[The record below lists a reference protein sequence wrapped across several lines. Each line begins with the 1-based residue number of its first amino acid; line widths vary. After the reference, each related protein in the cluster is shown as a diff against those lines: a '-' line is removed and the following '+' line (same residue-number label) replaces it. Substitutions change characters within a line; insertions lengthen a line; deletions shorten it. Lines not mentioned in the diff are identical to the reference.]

1 MNLIYKNELMPYM
14 SQSKEDVLVF
24 ARTLVESRNATSY
37 QMANELSS
45 MMRREKRFDEAT
57 EIARMMFEDNP
68 TIERLNL
75 YFVAAVDQG
84 DIATINRIS
93 ALADDILQKNGGR
106 YQKHLFAT
114 WLKAA
119 NKILDDN
126 MFQYVYS
133 QIPMEEKNNNSYII
147 SQYYVYKNRHAQ
159 YDDVCSH
166 YEQLPAHVKSS
177 FYVKRYY
184 DNARRRLGFTPI
196 PDSSYRVS
204 GVTPEN
210 SYRVSGGNTVAA
222 PGIEATDA
230 VAGEASVSDRQ
241 KKIFLVYGGNPASLG
256 VVEAILGMNDIPVI
270 NLSKEVKTGST
281 IIEAFERE
289 ADETDFAIVLYTP
302 ENPGAGDIWY
312 PRMNVVFECG
322 YFMAK
327 LGRKNVCLLRQDN
340 GKNLEV
346 PSDFSSIYQISM
358 DKGSWITE
366 LSAALKSA
374 GFNVKF

>member
-1 MNLIYKNELMPYM
+1 MNLIYKNELSPYLL
-14 SQSKEDVLVF
+14 QPKEDVIAF
-24 ARTLVESRNATSY
+24 ACTLVESRNATSY

-45 MMRREKRFDEAT
+45 MMRREKRYDEAT
-57 EIARMMFEDNP
+57 EIARMMFEDSP
-68 TIERLNL
+68 SVERLNL

-84 DIATINRIS
+84 DIATITRIS

-166 YEQLPAHVKSS
+166 YERLPAHVQSS

-184 DNARRRLGFTPI
+184 DNARRRLGLMPTPV
-196 PDSSYRVS
+196 SSYRVA
-204 GVTPEN
+204 GGGLETG
-210 SYRVSGGNTVAA
+210 YRVSGEVA
-222 PGIEATDA
+222 DA
-230 VAGEASVSDRQ
+230 VDTELSDAVESEMPENDRQ
-241 KKIFLVYGGNPASLG
+241 KKIFLVYGGNPAILPA
-256 VVEAILGMNDIPVI
+256 VEAILGMNSIPLI
-270 NLSKEVKTGST
+270 NLSKQVKTGST
-281 IIEAFERE
+281 IIEAFEKE

-302 ENPGAGDIWY
+302 EDPGAGDIWY

-340 GKNLEV
+340 GKNLAV
-346 PSDFSSIYQISM
+346 PSDFSNIYQISM
-358 DKGSWITE
+358 DKGSWIME

-374 GFNVKF
+374 GFNVMF